1 MDSSID
7 PPALQPASSSQLL
20 PPTRQRRLAHDL
32 AKIVAFVATPPPG
45 GPEAELVEHV
55 DIPKFV
61 AALIEGLLK
70 AMVHGEDASD
80 HQMRAYAQLVEA
92 VRRSVDEFQY
102 NQQEQHA
109 QHAQHEQ
116 TDVLPDR
123 PHHDYLTSKY
133 PELVGSKPI
142 TPATKRALVADIL
155 LMGIERVVAQPPAA
169 ARGAVK
175 AKAKVKAKPTAKAT
189 SRKPAAKVKR
199 TAKPAGKGKAKTVTK
214 PRAKAKAASAKKR
227 TSRRA

>member
-102 NQQEQHA
+102 NQQE
-109 QHAQHEQ
+109 HAQHEQ
-116 TDVLPDR
+116 SAVLPDR

-199 TAKPAGKGKAKTVTK
+199 TAKPAGKAKAVTK
-214 PRAKAKAASAKKR
+214 PRAQAKAASAKKR
-227 TSRRA
+227 SSRRA